1 MPVVRPTTAISFKN
15 ILFLTDLGPAS
26 SGALA
31 YSLAFARHF
40 KASLYPAHV
49 MDTVL
54 TTSGAVLSEA
64 AIKDLEEQKQRQ
76 LSRLVE
82 YNGIRFQPLISR
94 CDFEAAMSHWIAEYG
109 IDLIVIG
116 THGRRSVQ
124 RFLLGSTSEVVLH
137 NAPCPVL
144 TIGPHVDVPR
154 LFNLSLDK
162 ILFATGLGN
171 QSRRPLAYALSLAR
185 AAHARLTLLH
195 VLPEESRDYHDR
207 TRILRFTM
215 DGLQTL
221 LPPDAADWCKPELA
235 VDAGKTGERIVA
247 HAQIEKPDLIVMGL
261 PRDADFGTN
270 GDSGVNYRVVSSAP
284 CPVLSVPEVLKD

>member
-1 MPVVRPTTAISFKN
+1 MPVLRPTTAISFKN

-26 SGALA
+26 AGALA

-40 KASLYPAHV
+40 RANLYPAHV
-49 MDTVL
+49 MDTVF
-54 TTSGAVLSEA
+54 TTSGAVPSEA

-109 IDLIVIG
+109 IDLVVIG

-154 LFNLSLDK
+154 LFNLALDK
-162 ILFATGLGN
+162 ILFATGLGT
-171 QSRRPLAYALSLAR
+171 QSQQALAYALSLAR
-185 AAHARLTLLH
+185 EAHARLTLLH
-195 VLPEESRDYHDR
+195 VLPEEARDYQDR
-207 TRILRFTM
+207 TRVLRFTM
-215 DGLQTL
+215 DRLQTL

-235 VDAGKTGERIVA
+235 VDAGKAGERIVA
-247 HAQIEKPDLIVMGL
+247 HAQNEKPDLIVTGL

-270 GDSGVNYRVVSSAP
+270 GDSGVNYLVVSAAP
-284 CPVLSVPEVLKD
+284 CPVLSVPEVFKD